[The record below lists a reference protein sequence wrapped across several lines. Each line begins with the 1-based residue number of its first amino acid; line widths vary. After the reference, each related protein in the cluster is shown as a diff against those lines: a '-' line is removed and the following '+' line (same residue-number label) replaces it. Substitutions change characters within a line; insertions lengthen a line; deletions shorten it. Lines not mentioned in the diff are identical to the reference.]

1 LFCLICNFFCDI
13 AVSGRQHDD
22 ATINRFLAATDAVLK
37 GSDPV
42 LCLMDKRV
50 RDIFKT
56 ACTFEVRVNDQR
68 TTAVPQAMHSGVQWK
83 PSATQSAT
91 RKDLFVAE
99 VTAKATKI
107 GFGVVADDLLEVT
120 FDAFKVVDHCIK
132 VHEEEVFAPIA
143 DQLQA
148 QND

>member
-1 LFCLICNFFCDI
+1 MCNFFCGI

-22 ATINRFLAATDAVLK
+22 ATIKRFLAATDAVLK

-56 ACTFEVRVNDQR
+56 ACTFEVRANDQR
-68 TTAVPQAMHSGVQWK
+68 TTAVPKAMHSGVQWK
-83 PSATQSAT
+83 SSATQSAT
-91 RKDLFVAE
+91 RKELFVAE

-107 GFGVVADDLLEVT
+107 GFGVVVDDLLEVT

-132 VHEEEVFAPIA
+132 VHEEDVFAPIV
-143 DQLQA
+143 DQLKA

>member
-1 LFCLICNFFCDI
+1 M
-13 AVSGRQHDD
+13 
-22 ATINRFLAATDAVLK
+22 
-37 GSDPV
+37 

-107 GFGVVADDLLEVT
+107 GFGVVVDDLLEVT